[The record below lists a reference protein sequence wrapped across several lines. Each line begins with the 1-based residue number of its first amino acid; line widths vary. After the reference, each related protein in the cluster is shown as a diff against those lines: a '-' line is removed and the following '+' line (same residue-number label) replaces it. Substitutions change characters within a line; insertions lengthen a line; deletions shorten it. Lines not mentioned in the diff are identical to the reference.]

1 MDVHEEILA
10 LRRRLERANFLYYV
24 KDAPEISDFE
34 YDALLRRLEEL
45 EAAHPEYASPDSPTQ
60 HVGGY
65 ALNTFA
71 QVHHQVPL
79 ESLQDVFS
87 FDELRAFG
95 ARMDTALTQAHDYS
109 VEPKIDGL
117 SMSLEYEN
125 GVFVRG
131 ATRGDGVTGEDVTEN
146 LRTLR
151 NLPLTLENAPAR
163 LIVRGE
169 VYMSHAVFAQLNA
182 ERELLEQPLLANPRN
197 AAAGSVRQ
205 QDPKVAAA
213 RKLDIIIFN
222 LQYDSDRTFATHTQ
236 TLDYLASLG
245 FPVVPYQRCETL
257 DACCAR
263 IDWIGDNRETFP
275 FDIDG
280 AVIKINDLAQRQY
293 LGSTAKF
300 PRWAVA
306 YKYPPE
312 KKESRVRDIVVQV
325 GRTGVLTPKA
335 VIDPVRLAGTTVTNA
350 TLHNQDFIDNLDL
363 RIGDTVLVQKAGEII
378 PEILSVVGEKRPEGT
393 VPFRMPDTCPE
404 CGAPVVRDPDGAALR
419 CTGAEC
425 PAQRLRNIAHF
436 ASREAMDI
444 DGLGISLC
452 QSLIDSGLVRSPA
465 ELYSLEPQAVAA
477 LDHMG
482 KKSAE
487 NLIAAIEK
495 SKDAGMARLLC
506 AFGIRQVGQKAAKV
520 LAMHFGTLDKLMAA
534 TEDELM
540 ASFHQK
546 WRYNI
551 RLAVKKGVEVRVCG
565 KEMVPDFAR
574 IMLTTGVR
582 DGFVTRPPEYFAN
595 MLDNL
600 GEHARLY
607 MAFHEGQPIAGTL
620 AIHYGDKVWYLYGA
634 SSNEHRN
641 LMPNYLLQWSMIQWA
656 VETGCSVYD
665 FRGVS
670 GDISE
675 DNPLYGLY
683 KFKKGF
689 GGDFTEFVG
698 EYDLVLKR
706 TAWLIAEKGSV
717 LYKNLNAKLYLLKNR
732 KK

>member
-1 MDVHEEILA
+1 MDVREEILT
-10 LRRRLERANFLYYV
+10 LRRQLEHANFLYYV

-34 YDALLRRLEEL
+34 YDALMRRLEEL

-71 QVHHQVPL
+71 QVRHQVPL

-95 ARMDTALTQAHDYS
+95 ARMDGALTQAHDYC

-131 ATRGDGVTGEDVTEN
+131 ATRGDGITGEDVTEN

-151 NLPLTLENAPAR
+151 NLPLTLENAPAK

-169 VYMSHAVFAQLNA
+169 VYMSHEVFAALNA

-222 LQYDSDRTFATHTQ
+222 LQFDSDRTFAAHTE

-335 VIDPVRLAGTTVTNA
+335 VIEPVRLAGTTVTNA

-378 PEILSVVGEKRPEGT
+378 PEILSVVREKRPEGT
-393 VPFRMPDTCPE
+393 VPFHMPDTCPE
-404 CGAPVVRDPDGAALR
+404 CGWTMFKKSGRGFKKPF
-419 CTGAEC
+419 CINESC
-425 PAQRLRNIAHF
+425 PAFVPEEKRGGYRKKKTE
-436 ASREAMDI
+436 EAKTE
-444 DGLGISLC
+444 GT
-452 QSLIDSGLVRSPA
+452 A
-465 ELYSLEPQAVAA
+465 EAA
-477 LDHMG
+477 AETAAEEKP
-482 KKSAE
+482 KKT
-487 NLIAAIEK
+487 
-495 SKDAGMARLLC
+495 
-506 AFGIRQVGQKAAKV
+506 KAAAKK
-520 LAMHFGTLDKLMAA
+520 TTEKKTAA
-534 TEDELM
+534 KKTTAKKTTAKKTTE
-540 ASFHQK
+540 
-546 WRYNI
+546 
-551 RLAVKKGVEVRVCG
+551 KK
-565 KEMVPDFAR
+565 
-574 IMLTTGVR
+574 TTA
-582 DGFVTRPPEYFAN
+582 T
-595 MLDNL
+595 
-600 GEHARLY
+600 
-607 MAFHEGQPIAGTL
+607 
-620 AIHYGDKVWYLYGA
+620 
-634 SSNEHRN
+634 
-641 LMPNYLLQWSMIQWA
+641 
-656 VETGCSVYD
+656 
-665 FRGVS
+665 
-670 GDISE
+670 
-675 DNPLYGLY
+675 
-683 KFKKGF
+683 KKTTTKKTSTKKA
-689 GGDFTEFVG
+689 DA
-698 EYDLVLKR
+698 D
-706 TAWLIAEKGSV
+706 AAEKKTAAKKTTTKKASTKKAAEQAEGGADGSEG
-717 LYKNLNAKLYLLKNR
+717 NADA
-732 KK
+732 